1 MPEFDDNTEET
12 EYTENNYV
20 DLGEDFEETN
30 SSVNLNNDTI
40 MENFNIDDEEDYE
53 VPEKY
58 YIDVEKI
65 VPGFIGWVKYG
76 GDFLLGKVISRN
88 KKKKTAYVKF
98 FSMDGLGKAKQLVS
112 LVDIFDLEYSFNE
125 FVLGED
131 EPKRVLFSLIM
142 EEVGEQESNNN
153 EPWYMF

>member
-1 MPEFDDNTEET
+1 M
-12 EYTENNYV
+12 
-20 DLGEDFEETN
+20 
-30 SSVNLNNDTI
+30 
-40 MENFNIDDEEDYE
+40 DDEEDYE

-58 YIDVEKI
+58 YIDVEKV

-98 FSMDGLGKAKQLVS
+98 FSMDGLDKAKQSVS

-153 EPWYMF
+153 EPWYMFH